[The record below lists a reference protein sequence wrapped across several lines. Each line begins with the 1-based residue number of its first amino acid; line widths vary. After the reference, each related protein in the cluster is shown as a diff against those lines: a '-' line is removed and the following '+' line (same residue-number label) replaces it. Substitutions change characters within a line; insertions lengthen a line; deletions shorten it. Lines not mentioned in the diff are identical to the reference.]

1 MDDAATPSLEAR
13 IWALETL
20 VAFLFAA
27 QHMQTPDP
35 AAAVARLRAML
46 LDRGDIS
53 GAPADRASREAA
65 LAELERSVGRITELQ
80 ENLPKRL
87 VD

>member
-1 MDDAATPSLEAR
+1 MDDAAPPSLEAR

-27 QHMQTPDP
+27 QHLQTPDP
-35 AAAVARLRAML
+35 AAAVARLRTFL
-46 LDRGDIS
+46 IDRPDIP
-53 GAPADRASREAA
+53 GAPAGADARDAA
-65 LAELERSVGRITELQ
+65 LAELERSVNRIVELQ
-80 ENLPKRL
+80 DRLPRRL

>member
-1 MDDAATPSLEAR
+1 MDDASTPSLEAR

-35 AAAVARLRAML
+35 AAAVARLRAL
-46 LDRGDIS
+46 LLGRTDIP
-53 GAPADRASREAA
+53 GAPADAAGRDAA
-65 LAELERSVGRITELQ
+65 LAQLERSVARITALQ
-80 ENLPKRL
+80 ESLPRRL